1 MYTDKD
7 FDSLLETYAELAL
20 VEGVNLQPGQR
31 LQVGTQHDLS
41 WVPLE
46 AAPLVR
52 KIAQKA
58 YQMGAALVEVYW
70 GDPQLKPIRLA
81 HAGEETL
88 KEYPTWIA
96 GELENVYHR
105 GDAGLFIWGEDPYL
119 LDDMKPERIAIVEKT
134 KHKNLEELYELA
146 PQHPRNWSGILYPV
160 PAWSEA
166 VFPDLSRQ
174 EAVAKVWDYIV
185 QFCRLDKP
193 DPLAYWK
200 SHNDDLDAR
209 AQWLTQANFHELHL
223 KSSDTDLTIDLPK
236 GHRWGGG
243 RARLPSDLQYCP
255 NLPTEEVC
263 TLPHRTGVNGH
274 VKGTKPFS
282 YQGMN
287 VEGMRLEIEDG
298 LVVKAS
304 ADKGED
310 MLHTILDLDEG
321 SRRLGEVALVP
332 HSSPISQSQIL
343 FHDGLLDENASV
355 HLAFG
360 SAYRSMLTDGEKMDN
375 ETFMAAGGNFSK
387 IHLDFMIGS
396 ADMDVDGI
404 KANGEVE
411 PLLKAGEWA
420 FKP

>member
-1 MYTDKD
+1 MGMDKD
-7 FDSLLETYAELAL
+7 ADSLLDTYAELAL

-31 LQVGTQHDLS
+31 LQIGTATEIFRT
-41 WVPLE
+41 PLE
-46 AAPLVR
+46 SAPLVR

-58 YQMGAALVEVYW
+58 YRMGASLVEVYW
-70 GDPQLKPIRLA
+70 GDDQLKPIRLT
-81 HAGEETL
+81 HAAKETL
-88 KEYPTWIA
+88 EEYPSWIA
-96 GELENVYHR
+96 GEIENEIHR
-105 GDAGLFIWGEDPYL
+105 GDASLCIWGEDPYL
-119 LDDMKPERIAIVEKT
+119 LDGIDPERITIVQQTKYKILEK
-134 KHKNLEELYELA
+134 LYELDA
-146 PQHPRNWSGILYPV
+146 QNPRNWSGIMYPV
-160 PAWSEA
+160 PAWAEA

-185 QFCRLDKP
+185 QFCRLEKP

-200 SHNDDLDAR
+200 SHNDDLDNR
-209 AQWLTQANFHELHL
+209 AQWLTQANFKRLHL
-223 KSSDTDLTIDLPK
+223 KSPETDLKMDIPK
-236 GHRWGGG
+236 GHIWFGG
-243 RARLPSDLQYCP
+243 RSKLPSGLEFCP

-274 VKGTKPFS
+274 VLATKPFS
-282 YQGMN
+282 YMGMN
-287 VEGMRLEIEDG
+287 VEGMRLEFEDG
-298 LVVKAS
+298 LVVQAT
-304 ADKGED
+304 AEKGEEQ
-310 MLHTILDLDEG
+310 LKTILDLDEG

-332 HSSPISQSQIL
+332 HSTPISQSQIL
-343 FHDGLLDENASV
+343 FHHGLLDENASV

-360 SAYRSMLTDGEKMDN
+360 SAYRFNLTDGEKMDN

-404 KANGEVE
+404 KENGDVE